1 MGRKSID
8 LLTATDPAWASVVL
22 ADFGTFLTDHANC
35 ERKASAFAL
44 SLVAKFPN
52 RTRII
57 PTLIGIAQEE
67 LEHFRLVYQLME
79 VRGLTV
85 AADTPDPYVSRLLGC
100 MRHGRE
106 QRFLDRLLV
115 ASLVECRGAE
125 RFRIVSEISDEMA
138 LERFYHTLWASEV
151 KHAHQYV
158 DMLLHYFDRETVYRR
173 LTELAEQE
181 AAIVR
186 QLPLRSALH

>member
-8 LLTATDPAWASVVL
+8 LLAATDPGWATVAL
-22 ADFGTFLTDHANC
+22 ADFPSFLTDHANC

-44 SLVAKFPN
+44 SLVAKFPD

-67 LEHFRLVYQLME
+67 LEHFRQVYQLME
-79 VRGLTV
+79 ARGLTV
-85 AADTPDPYVSRLLGC
+85 TADSPDPYVSQLLGC

-125 RFRIVSEISDEMA
+125 RFRLISDACDESA
-138 LERFYHTLWASEV
+138 LKRFYRELWASEV
-151 KHAHQYV
+151 KHGHQYV
-158 DMLLHYFDRETVYRR
+158 EMLLPYFDRETVYRR
-173 LTELAEQE
+173 LRALAEEE

-186 QLPLRSALH
+186 ALPLRSALH